1 MMLITPDCEVVWSEW
16 SVGGSRLCVHGK
28 HTGCSWQNTEADGS
42 QRETYQCVEWH
53 PEIIMSNQS
62 GAGSTDQ
69 LRLMAPDC
77 CLTALNKWG
86 EEKRATEQQNHSVFS
101 ISHPQ
106 REKFPLCFGFNV
118 RHCMRARSCVL
129 LYKTVRLYS
138 AVCVCVK
145 VRRDVRK
152 NQREGKWEKEFL
164 TNGFFFQCC

>member
-1 MMLITPDCEVVWSEW
+1 MICHRSNKQREANTRTDDADNSGLWGGVEW
-16 SVGGSRLCVHGK
+16 TERGRIPPVCVHGK
-28 HTGCSWQNTEADGS
+28 HTGCSWQNSEADGS

-62 GAGSTDQ
+62 RAGSTDQ

-106 REKFPLCFGFNV
+106 REKFPLCFGFNAP
-118 RHCMRARSCVL
+118 HCARARSCVL
-129 LYKTVRLYS
+129 PRER
-138 AVCVCVK
+138 VCACGGVCAC
-145 VRRDVRK
+145 RS
-152 NQREGKWEKEFL
+152 
-164 TNGFFFQCC
+164 